1 MEIKS
6 IQTKKIYKNIVE
18 QIVNLI
24 WEGSL
29 KCGDKLPPERAL
41 AEMLNVS
48 RASLREALSVME
60 IMGIIDIRPGEGSFV
75 SDLNI
80 RPFLSLVLPLMLK
93 LKDTR
98 VEEDLVEFRKILE
111 SSSIRFVVNNL
122 VPAPEKIK
130 ELEDLVEE
138 MKDAKEDMER
148 SIKLDI
154 QFHKTLFTLS
164 DNVILITVM
173 EYVEFILGKTVKYNR
188 VKLWE
193 LNSSAQDLYEQHK
206 AIVDAVKERD
216 GDLAAKNMEIHLNYI
231 NQVL

>member
-1 MEIKS
+1 M
-6 IQTKKIYKNIVE
+6 
-18 QIVNLI
+18 
-24 WEGSL
+24 
-29 KCGDKLPPERAL
+29 
-41 AEMLNVS
+41 
-48 RASLREALSVME
+48 
-60 IMGIIDIRPGEGSFV
+60 

-206 AIVDAVKERD
+206 AVVE
-216 GDLAAKNMEIHLNYI
+216 H
-231 NQVL
+231 